1 MQRVRLPLEGLTV
14 DEGLLFRIRTS
25 AGITQSLVCQRA
37 QISEQWY
44 RSIEN
49 AGKPVHK
56 GPRPRPSRP
65 VVEDIAKALGCE
77 VTDFCVPTV
86 PTVHEEAA

>member
-14 DEGLLFRIRTS
+14 DGGLLFRIRTS

-44 RSIEN
+44 RQIEHGDKQPSQPVAVSIAE
-49 AGKPVHK
+49 
-56 GPRPRPSRP
+56 
-65 VVEDIAKALGCE
+65 ALGCKLA
-77 VTDFCVPTV
+77 DFCAPTV
-86 PTVHEEAA
+86 QQNAA